1 MTEQLSKL
9 KQTNEQ
15 MLYDLKNI
23 DIDTKQL
30 LTEKDKQ
37 IAVLNKRVEYLEYQ
51 NLNMDKEINALEAE
65 IDDN

>member
-15 MLYDLKNI
+15 MLYDLKHI
-23 DIDTKQL
+23 DMDTKQL

-51 NLNMDKEINALEAE
+51 NMNIDKEINALEAE
-65 IDDN
+65 IDVN